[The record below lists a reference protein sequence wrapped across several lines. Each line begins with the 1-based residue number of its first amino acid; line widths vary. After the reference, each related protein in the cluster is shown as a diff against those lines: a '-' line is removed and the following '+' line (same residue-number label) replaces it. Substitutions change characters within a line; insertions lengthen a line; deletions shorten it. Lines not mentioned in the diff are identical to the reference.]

1 MGGLHANKLLFFSCK
16 SSLCYRDLSYEHK
29 RAEKLFF
36 FPTKNKKIGDGS
48 TSREVSL
55 ESDLMGK
62 KKHLCFLA
70 EMMNIML

>member
-16 SSLCYRDLSYEHK
+16 SSFCYRDLSYELK
-29 RAEKLFF
+29 RVEKLFL

-55 ESDLMGK
+55 KNDLMGK
-62 KKHLCFLA
+62 KKKF
-70 EMMNIML
+70 MFSS